1 MKEPAIIKPNRI
13 PYLELTGLATIPG
26 AALEEVEVLL
36 LPLVEEAV
44 PAALPVAA
52 LEPEVAPAPEVAPDA
67 PEVAPDSPEEPV
79 LPEEAL
85 EPELWAELWAPLLE
99 PSAEAEPEAA
109 TEETTPVE
117 TEVSTEPVPPL
128 PTIPRPEAAEAET
141 EDAWT
146 TAASTRLI
154 EWDIVILKL

>member
-26 AALEEVEVLL
+26 AALEEEEVLL

-52 LEPEVAPAPEVAPDA
+52 LEPEVAPAPEVAPD
-67 PEVAPDSPEEPV
+67 SPEEPV

-85 EPELWAELWAPLLE
+85 EPELWPEEALE
-99 PSAEAEPEAA
+99 PE
-109 TEETTPVE
+109 
-117 TEVSTEPVPPL
+117 L
-128 PTIPRPEAAEAET
+128 
-141 EDAWT
+141 
-146 TAASTRLI
+146 
-154 EWDIVILKL
+154 